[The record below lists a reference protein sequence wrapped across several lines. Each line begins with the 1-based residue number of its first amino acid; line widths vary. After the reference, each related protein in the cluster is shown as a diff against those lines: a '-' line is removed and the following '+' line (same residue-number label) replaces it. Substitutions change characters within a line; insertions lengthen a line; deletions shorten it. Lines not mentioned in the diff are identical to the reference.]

1 MTRIKY
7 IKSFSGS
14 DHDAVLQEYQDFYNG
29 LVGEEIGDQRTEF
42 LVCHS
47 AISTILTI
55 VFRAY
60 EA

>member
-47 AISTILTI
+47 AILTI